1 MTTTT
6 TASKLNPE
14 SAQGEKTPEEEKTP
28 TRHSQT
34 RRTASAAIETHQRL
48 SGEFELAGRTSPY
61 AIAKFRRLNGKQ
73 ETKNPSQLQLQRR
86 GTTPTRSLFLNGG
99 GDSAAA
105 APANEDE
112 EPPASAIHIRYGYGL
127 KVLGT

>member
-14 SAQGEKTPEEEKTP
+14 SAQGEKTLEEEKTP

-48 SGEFELAGRTSPY
+48 SGEFELAGRTPPY

-73 ETKNPSQLQLQRR
+73 KNPSQLQLRRR
-86 GTTPTRSLFLNGG
+86 GTTPIRSLFLNAGRA
-99 GDSAAA
+99 SAAT

-112 EPPASAIHIRYGYGL
+112 VPPASAIHIRYGYGL

>member
-6 TASKLNPE
+6 TASKLKPE
-14 SAQGEKTPEEEKTP
+14 SAQGEKTLEEEKTP

-48 SGEFELAGRTSPY
+48 SGEFELAGRTPPY

-73 ETKNPSQLQLQRR
+73 KTLQRR
-86 GTTPTRSLFLNGG
+86 GTTPIRSLFLNGG
-99 GDSAAA
+99 RASAATA
-105 APANEDE
+105 PDPANEDE

>member
-14 SAQGEKTPEEEKTP
+14 SAQGEKTLEKEKTP

-48 SGEFELAGRTSPY
+48 SGEFELAGRTPPY

-73 ETKNPSQLQLQRR
+73 KTKNPSQLQLRRR
-86 GTTPTRSLFLNGG
+86 GTTPIRSLFLNGG
-99 GDSAAA
+99 RASAATA
-105 APANEDE
+105 PDPANEDE
-112 EPPASAIHIRYGYGL
+112 EPPASAIHIRYA
-127 KVLGT
+127 